1 VLGLGWGEVAVI
13 MLLALFIVGPER
25 LPGLAAD
32 AGKTLRSLRRQV
44 KGLTDDLKTELGP
57 EFADVDLRSLHP
69 KTFVQKHLLDG
80 EDLFDDE
87 PSTFDLLGGADA
99 RSAAGPP
106 LRPGEPAPWDP
117 DTT

>member
-1 VLGLGWGEVAVI
+1 VLGLGWGEVAVLL
-13 MLLALFIVGPER
+13 LLALFVVGPER

-32 AGKTLRSLRRQV
+32 AGKGLRTLRRSV
-44 KGLTDDLKTELGP
+44 TGLTDDLKTELGP

-69 KTFVQKHLLDG
+69 RTFVEKHLLS
-80 EDLFDDE
+80 DDDDD
-87 PSTFDLLGGADA
+87 PSTFDLLGGDV
-99 RSAAGPP
+99 RSTAGPP